1 VIRFRFQN
9 KIAGAPTLLML
20 LRTLTSPHDKM
31 AAPMLAKSLILQA
44 TKWLVVCST
53 AVMGSTVTAFAAPY
67 RAYPGPALPKQ
78 QVAVL
83 KLSHLWVTAVDGA
96 GAVSCQK
103 KLDHFRSFYKV
114 TWADAL
120 VRGPAPWPGSVARDS
135 RPARRDR
142 GSRAGQGTRPT
153 LR

>member
-1 VIRFRFQN
+1 MKGKIIRL
-9 KIAGAPTLLML
+9 TLL
-20 LRTLTSPHDKM
+20 
-31 AAPMLAKSLILQA
+31 
-44 TKWLVVCST
+44 VGV
-53 AVMGSTVTAFAAPY
+53 F
-67 RAYPGPALPKQ
+67 
-78 QVAVL
+78 
-83 KLSHLWVTAVDGA
+83 LSV
-96 GAVSCQK
+96 
-103 KLDHFRSFYKV
+103 LDHFRSFYKV